1 MRQRV
6 AYARER
12 VAEGHVSGPK
22 LESSIELAVR
32 MVVPGYFLAGS
43 K

>member
-1 MRQRV
+1 VRQRV

-22 LESSIELAVR
+22 LKSSIELSVQI
-32 MVVPGYFLAGS
+32 VVPGYFLAGS